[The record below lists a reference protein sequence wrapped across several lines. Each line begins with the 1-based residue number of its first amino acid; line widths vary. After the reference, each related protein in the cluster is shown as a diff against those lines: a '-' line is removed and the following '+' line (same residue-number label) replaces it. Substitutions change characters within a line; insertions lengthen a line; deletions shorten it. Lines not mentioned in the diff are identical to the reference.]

1 VMPGPIRFPKEMA
14 QVRLPHGSFR
24 FVLGFVLAAT
34 GLIAS
39 ALPAAAATDAE
50 VTVGSSNPFSGN
62 KQNEPAVAIDPNHH
76 NLLVAG
82 DNDNIDLEDCNAGAD
97 NTCPFT
103 PGVGTTG
110 FQYSIDGGH
119 SWNQPTFTGLSARNC
134 TGVNDPPGA
143 VPTDAC
149 VPQQSG
155 PIGTLPKYSD
165 HGLVSDGDPAVA
177 WGPSPGPNGFRWSNG
192 SRLYVANLT
201 SNLAAKHSE
210 GSFKGV
216 EAIGVSRI
224 DVTSAAAATQASQ
237 LADQARWMAP
247 SLIPSGT
254 SGFSDKEQIWSD
266 NAASSE
272 FFGNVYVCYGDF
284 SGGPSAGSNSVRLV
298 VARSTDAGSS
308 WSQVVVEKNTDA
320 ASGNFGLASGA
331 TGCTMRTDSAG
342 TVYLFWH
349 GFDLNTK
356 EEGIFL
362 SRSFDGGA
370 TFESRRRLFIV
381 HPTGVFDPV
390 LGRNTMDGIAG
401 ARADLSTAPSIDIA
415 NGSPT
420 GSGGTDR
427 IVLTWIDGQTLNDEH
442 VRFSTSVDG
451 GNTWTAPVDVE
462 TRASDR
468 GLYVAAAISPDG
480 SDAWLV
486 YNAFTTPYQ
495 TTTSA
500 ARPLVGVV
508 AHADVT
514 GGGVGSFA
522 EVHRSTPGDAR
533 GSSQN
538 DLTGEFL
545 GDYVYATATND
556 FGAFVWNDVRTAAD
570 CPAVDAWRAALRTK
584 NKKDDPPTPE
594 PNNDCN
600 ANFGNSSIFG
610 AAIADPS

>member
-1 VMPGPIRFPKEMA
+1 M
-14 QVRLPHGSFR
+14 RLPHGSSR
-24 FVLGFVLAAT
+24 FVLAFVLAAT

-62 KQNEPAVAIDPNHH
+62 KQNEPAVAVDPNHH

-82 DNDNIDLEDCNAGAD
+82 ANDNIDLEDCNAGAD
-97 NTCPFT
+97 STCPFT

-110 FQYSIDGGH
+110 FQYSIDGGQ

-134 TGVNDPPGA
+134 TGVNDPPGVA
-143 VPTDAC
+143 PTDAC
-149 VPQQSG
+149 VPQQAG

-165 HGLVSDGDPAVA
+165 NGLVSDGDPALA
-177 WGPSPGPNGFRWSNG
+177 WGPSPGPNGFRWSSG

-201 SNLAAKHSE
+201 SNLASKHSE
-210 GSFKGV
+210 SSFKGV

-224 DVTSAAAATQASQ
+224 DVTSSVAATQATQ
-237 LADQARWMAP
+237 LANQARWMAP

-266 NAASSE
+266 NAASSD

-298 VARSTDAGSS
+298 VARSTNGGSS

-331 TGCTMRTDSAG
+331 TGCTMRTDSEG

-370 TFESRRRLFIV
+370 TFESRRRLFVV
-381 HPTGVFDPV
+381 HPTGVFDAV

-415 NGSPT
+415 NGAPT

-442 VRFSTSVDG
+442 VMFSSSANG
-451 GNTWTAPVDVE
+451 GNTWAAPVDVE
-462 TRASDR
+462 TRSSDR

-495 TTTSA
+495 TTTTA

-522 EVHRSTPGDAR
+522 EMHRSTPGDAR

-556 FGAFVWNDVRTAAD
+556 FAAFVWNDVRTATD

-610 AAIADPS
+610 AAIADPT

>member
-1 VMPGPIRFPKEMA
+1 MA

-24 FVLGFVLAAT
+24 FALGSVLAAT
-34 GLIAS
+34 GLIVS
-39 ALPAAAATDAE
+39 ALPAAAAADAE

-62 KQNEPAVAIDPNHH
+62 KQNEPTVAVDPNHH

-82 DNDNIDLEDCNAGAD
+82 ANDNIDLEDCNAGAD
-97 NTCPFT
+97 SSCPFT
-103 PGVGTTG
+103 AGVGTTG
-110 FQYSIDGGH
+110 IQYSIDGGLNWH
-119 SWNQPTFTGLSARNC
+119 QPTFTGFSARNC

-149 VPQQSG
+149 VPQEGG
-155 PIGTLPKYSD
+155 PIGTLPWYFEN
-165 HGLVSDGDPAVA
+165 GLVSDGDPAVA
-177 WGPSPGPNGFRWSNG
+177 WGPSPGPNGFDWSNG
-192 SRLYVANLT
+192 SRLYFTNLT
-201 SNLAAKHSE
+201 SNFPSKHSE
-210 GSFKGV
+210 GAFKGV
-216 EAIGVSRI
+216 EALGVSRI
-224 DVTSAAAATQASQ
+224 DVTSAAAATQAAQ
-237 LADQARWMAP
+237 LGDKTRWMAP

-266 NAASSE
+266 TAASSD

-284 SGGPSAGSNSVRLV
+284 SGGPSAGSNSVRLS
-298 VARSTDAGSS
+298 VARSTDGGTS

-320 ASGNFGLASGA
+320 ASGNWGLASGA
-331 TGCTMRTDSAG
+331 TGCTMRTDSGG

-349 GFDLNTK
+349 GFNMNTK

-370 TFESRRRLFIV
+370 TFEGRRLLFVV

-401 ARADLSTAPSIDIA
+401 ARADLSTAPSVDIA

-420 GSGGTDR
+420 GSGATDG
-427 IVLTWIDGQTLNDEH
+427 IVMTWIDGQTLNDEH

-451 GNTWTAPVDVE
+451 GDTWAAPVNVE
-462 TRASDR
+462 TSASDR
-468 GLYVAAAISPDG
+468 GLYVAAAVSPDG
-480 SDAWLV
+480 SDVWLV
-486 YNAFTTPYQ
+486 YNAFTAPYQ

-508 AHADVT
+508 AHAEVT
-514 GGGVGSFA
+514 GGLVGSFA
-522 EVHRSTPGDAR
+522 EMHRSTPGDAR

-556 FGAFVWNDVRTAAD
+556 FGAFVWNDLRTGAD
-570 CPAVDAWRAALRTK
+570 CPTVDAWRAALRTK
-584 NKKDDPPTPE
+584 DKKDDPPRPE

-600 ANFGNSSIFG
+600 ASFGNSSIFG
-610 AAIADPS
+610 AAIADPP